1 VFCNTTS
8 HSALQLI
15 SKVVGRGAS
24 EDGAGVTSTAQPE
37 KCRILYSTSSS
48 SMIVKCSWK
57 KFTIGWSAWGGG
69 AALVNLHVNQQI
81 LVDQQICY
89 IVNIMPNCMC
99 LMPKLLYSKYHEPK
113 QY

>member
-1 VFCNTTS
+1 
-8 HSALQLI
+8 
-15 SKVVGRGAS
+15 
-24 EDGAGVTSTAQPE
+24 VTSTARPE
-37 KCRILYSTSSS
+37 KCRILYSTSRS
-48 SMIVKCSWK
+48 SMIVKCSRK
-57 KFTIGWSAWGGG
+57 KFAIGWSPWGGG

-99 LMPKLLYSKYHEPK
+99 LMPKLLYSKDHEPK